1 MDKLI
6 GVVTHYY
13 THMGVAVVQLS
24 GDVSIGDT
32 LLFLGHTTD
41 FTQIAC
47 SLEIEH
53 QKILRAASGGEV
65 AIKVQELVRAGDEV
79 FKVLE
84 GEQSPENRALWKVC
98 EEARHAISHTY
109 EGLLDAFAGET
120 GLDQRTS
127 GLLWAAL
134 TFEPQTTTPERL
146 QVRGPYTSEISFMSR
161 LQDAAGKGYLV
172 QPEAGEFRLSERG
185 RQAAEHL
192 IAVCRESMARAD
204 PLTPADGRRLAEL
217 LTRLVQACLFNPP
230 PPDTWSIRLAYSLMP
245 AEQPPLPYSEQALSC
260 LAAYRD
266 DAHLAAWRPSGING
280 PALEA
285 LTLLRRGQA
294 SSLPGIYER
303 LAGRGFEE
311 HAYQQ
316 FVKEL
321 RHAGYVSGPD
331 DALNISEAGREFR
344 DQVEVETDRLFF
356 SPWICLE
363 LQEKAELSC
372 LLTRLRDEIV

>member
-1 MDKLI
+1 
-6 GVVTHYY
+6 
-13 THMGVAVVQLS
+13 
-24 GDVSIGDT
+24 
-32 LLFLGHTTD
+32 
-41 FTQIAC
+41 
-47 SLEIEH
+47 
-53 QKILRAASGGEV
+53 
-65 AIKVQELVRAGDEV
+65 
-79 FKVLE
+79 
-84 GEQSPENRALWKVC
+84 
-98 EEARHAISHTY
+98 
-109 EGLLDAFAGET
+109 
-120 GLDQRTS
+120 
-127 GLLWAAL
+127 
-134 TFEPQTTTPERL
+134 
-146 QVRGPYTSEISFMSR
+146 
-161 LQDAAGKGYLV
+161 
-172 QPEAGEFRLSERG
+172 
-185 RQAAEHL
+185 
-192 IAVCRESMARAD
+192 
-204 PLTPADGRRLAEL
+204 
-217 LTRLVQACLFNPP
+217 
-230 PPDTWSIRLAYSLMP
+230 MP